1 MLRQFCS
8 MHRQFFIMYRQFE
21 DGQGSLK
28 YLPRG
33 VQGLPRGY
41 ADFFFFFFLG
51 QTSFCGQTSW
61 RTLKTNARNRLRERS
76 TRKIHRAK
84 MATAYRLRERR
95 TLLIHRAIKASWT
108 NVRLD
113 NVPSDIYSLPGLLD
127 SCIS

>member
-1 MLRQFCS
+1 
-8 MHRQFFIMYRQFE
+8 
-21 DGQGSLK
+21 
-28 YLPRG
+28 
-33 VQGLPRGY
+33 
-41 ADFFFFFFLG
+41 
-51 QTSFCGQTSW
+51 
-61 RTLKTNARNRLRERS
+61 LKTNARNRLRERS